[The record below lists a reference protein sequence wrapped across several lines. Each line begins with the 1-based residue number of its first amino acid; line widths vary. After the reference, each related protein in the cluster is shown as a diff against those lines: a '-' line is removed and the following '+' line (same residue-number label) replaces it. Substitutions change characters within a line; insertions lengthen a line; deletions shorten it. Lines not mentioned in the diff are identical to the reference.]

1 MARSTVSR
9 DADAERTGGVS
20 LRPPEDA
27 AAALATDPTE
37 ERACGPGAGGCWA
50 RVGGADAADWVG
62 TAVMVVVGGACAGGE
77 AGVGAVAGVGA

>member
-27 AAALATDPTE
+27 AAALATGPPA
-37 ERACGPGAGGCWA
+37 ERACAAGAAGGGCWA
-50 RVGGADAADWVG
+50 RVGGVDVAGWVG
-62 TAVMVVVGGACAGGE
+62 AAVVGTCVGGGADVGAVT
-77 AGVGAVAGVGA
+77 GVGA